1 MQRDMVYI
9 SGRVFHCTR
18 SGTFVADITILLHV
32 SICRNSPSL
41 CLILRITKACA
52 EFHSPSVGC
61 FGLGFI
67 LDIKGLSQRRRA
79 QLGLYTVVLL
89 NMGVYIWSIVM
100 QVRFDNHNPGAIDW
114 DEPLYPSAFLPYFFV
129 QTTGPLSQS
138 YMYWLISS
146 FATDAQCEFA
156 FPLLLR
162 LPRTVLTGRISQCSQ
177 WSRIQM
183 R

>member
-1 MQRDMVYI
+1 M
-9 SGRVFHCTR
+9 
-18 SGTFVADITILLHV
+18 
-32 SICRNSPSL
+32 
-41 CLILRITKACA
+41 
-52 EFHSPSVGC
+52 GC

-100 QVRFDNHNPGAIDW
+100 QVRFDKHNPGAIDW
-114 DEPLYPSAFLPYFFV
+114 EEPLYPSAFLPYFFV

-146 FATDAQCEFA
+146 FATDAQCKSSSPA
-156 FPLLLR
+156 RCNLWR
-162 LPRTVLTGRISQCSQ
+162 KGSDNKQSQCSQ
-177 WSRIQM
+177 WSGIQV
-183 R
+183 RGSGGPSSFLRPEHERELEHSRWIVSQITP

>member
-1 MQRDMVYI
+1 MVYVPGHLFQRP
-9 SGRVFHCTR
+9 S
-18 SGTFVADITILLHV
+18 SSTFITDLTILLHV
-32 SICRNSPSL
+32 STGLVALYFPQTGGLAIIL
-41 CLILRITKACA
+41 LILEST
-52 EFHSPSVGC
+52 SVGC

-100 QVRFDNHNPGAIDW
+100 QVRFDRHNPGAIDW
-114 DEPLYPSAFLPYFFV
+114 EDSLYPSAFLPYFFV

-146 FATDAQCEFA
+146 FATDAQCK
-156 FPLLLR
+156 
-162 LPRTVLTGRISQCSQ
+162 
-177 WSRIQM
+177 SRSHDSCNL
-183 R
+183 

>member
-1 MQRDMVYI
+1 M
-9 SGRVFHCTR
+9 
-18 SGTFVADITILLHV
+18 
-32 SICRNSPSL
+32 
-41 CLILRITKACA
+41 
-52 EFHSPSVGC
+52 GC

-100 QVRFDNHNPGAIDW
+100 QVRFDKNNPGEIDW
-114 DEPLYPSAFLPYFFV
+114 EEPLYPSAFLPYFFV

-146 FATDAQCEFA
+146 FATDAQCESYSFSTT
-156 FPLLLR
+156 PL
-162 LPRTVLTGRISQCSQ
+162 
-177 WSRIQM
+177 
-183 R
+183 

>member
-1 MQRDMVYI
+1 M
-9 SGRVFHCTR
+9 
-18 SGTFVADITILLHV
+18 
-32 SICRNSPSL
+32 
-41 CLILRITKACA
+41 
-52 EFHSPSVGC
+52 GC

-100 QVRFDNHNPGAIDW
+100 QVRFDRHNPGAIDW

-146 FATDAQCEFA
+146 FATDAQCESGS
-156 FPLLLR
+156 PL
-162 LPRTVLTGRISQCSQ
+162 VD
-177 WSRIQM
+177 
-183 R
+183 

>member
-1 MQRDMVYI
+1 M
-9 SGRVFHCTR
+9 
-18 SGTFVADITILLHV
+18 
-32 SICRNSPSL
+32 
-41 CLILRITKACA
+41 LILEST
-52 EFHSPSVGC
+52 SVGC

-100 QVRFDNHNPGAIDW
+100 QVRFDRHNPGAIDW
-114 DEPLYPSAFLPYFFV
+114 EDSLYPSAFLPYFFV

-146 FATDAQCEFA
+146 FATDAQCK
-156 FPLLLR
+156 
-162 LPRTVLTGRISQCSQ
+162 
-177 WSRIQM
+177 SRSHNSCNL
-183 R
+183 